1 MKNLEKINLWFI
13 ENDIQLH
20 VVVKFLIAARGY
32 LKKFE
37 IRFMNPIPQQPMDVF
52 FDAISK
58 SKVLELVEVDG
69 PNM

>member
-20 VVVKFLIAARGY
+20 LVVKFLTAARGY